1 MRTIVIG
8 TQGHN
13 SGFISY
19 LLVPKLQLGNAFF
32 EAPASQ
38 GTAKQ
43 ELARLRVPKQELGNQ
58 PKKHY
63 ALLLRCVVAPLR
75 ESKKYSH

>member
-19 LLVPKLQLGNAFF
+19 LLVPKLQLGNAVF
-32 EAPASQ
+32 EAPASLRTTNRQAGACKTQ
-38 GTAKQ
+38 GSQAGAWEPAEKTLCFA
-43 ELARLRVPKQELGNQ
+43 LTLR
-58 PKKHY
+58 
-63 ALLLRCVVAPLR
+63 RCAVA
-75 ESKKYSH
+75 